1 MCARVDRDASTTV
14 GSTWLLIRRQEQG
27 AKERGKKWKG
37 EDWSEWTKMNLDTG
51 VAVNKHFL
59 GAWVW
64 RGTGDGRFYRTASG
78 ESIPD
83 VTVCF
88 DLRTEDLWVCAKYCV
103 VLQRSRAKDD
113 KFFCMRH
120 DGGFRIPVLEGRQ
133 VVDHIELLEEEE
145 REGTFLSLVK
155 TGATCCER
163 KGATV
168 YSISFL
174 VGFMC
179 FSQILVRQRI
189 VIQTWSKDVAQRGEG
204 HPSRSTKKFVAN
216 VLHDEA
222 PKVPW
227 EHVSL
232 FHQELWGDMVHKC
245 DKKIEKS
252 TRRR

>member
-1 MCARVDRDASTTV
+1 M
-14 GSTWLLIRRQEQG
+14 
-27 AKERGKKWKG
+27 
-37 EDWSEWTKMNLDTG
+37 
-51 VAVNKHFL
+51 
-59 GAWVW
+59 
-64 RGTGDGRFYRTASG
+64 DGRFYRTASG

-103 VLQRSRAKDD
+103 VLQRLRAKDD

-120 DGGFRIPVLEGRQ
+120 DSGFRIPVQSKIGWGREGKPTETNGADCFQQSGNERGRAKDVVPIGDDTKPSGAPREKSYWETMKMNVLPVSKVDK

-179 FSQILVRQRI
+179 FSQILVRQRT
-189 VIQTWSKDVAQRGEG
+189 VIQT
-204 HPSRSTKKFVAN
+204 
-216 VLHDEA
+216 
-222 PKVPW
+222 
-227 EHVSL
+227 
-232 FHQELWGDMVHKC
+232 
-245 DKKIEKS
+245 
-252 TRRR
+252 